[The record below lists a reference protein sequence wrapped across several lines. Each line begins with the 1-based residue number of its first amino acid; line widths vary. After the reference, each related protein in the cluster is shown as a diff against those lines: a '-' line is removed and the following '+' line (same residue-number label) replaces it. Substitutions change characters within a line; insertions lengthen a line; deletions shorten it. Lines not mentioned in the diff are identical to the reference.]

1 MKGDKVKVR
10 KAVIPAAGMG
20 TRFLPITK
28 TIPKEMLPL
37 LDRPVIQEVVEES
50 VLSGIRDIVLVTG
63 MGKNSIEDYFDISPQ
78 LERFLAEKGKE
89 SLLERVEKVSRMVD
103 IASIRQK
110 EPKGLGHAIQC
121 ARSLVGDDPFA
132 VLLGDD
138 IIDSRTPCTA
148 QLIEVFE
155 RFGKPVVALQE
166 VPLEDVH
173 RYGVVQ
179 GEEVE
184 PGVFFISRL
193 VEKPD
198 PDQAP
203 SRLAVAGRYILPP
216 EIFTY
221 LEATKPGAGGEIQLT
236 DALDGMAGKSG
247 IYGLMFEGQRYDT
260 GNLLGFLIANIQY
273 ALNDEE
279 LGPQLLAYLKNRV
292 LQGGE

>member
-203 SRLAVAGRYILPP
+203 SRHAVAGRYILPP

>member
-1 MKGDKVKVR
+1 
-10 KAVIPAAGMG
+10 
-20 TRFLPITK
+20 
-28 TIPKEMLPL
+28 MLPL
-37 LDRPVIQEVVEES
+37 LDRPIIQEVIEES

-63 MGKNSIEDYFDISPQ
+63 MGKNSIEDYFDISAQ

-89 SLLERVEKVSRMVD
+89 SLLERVKEISRMVD

-121 ARSLVGDDPFA
+121 SRSLVGDNPFA

-138 IIDSRTPCTA
+138 IIDSRKPCIA

-166 VPLEDVH
+166 VPWEEVH

-184 PGVFFISRL
+184 PGVLFISRL

-203 SRLAVAGRYILPP
+203 SNLAVTGRYVLPP
-216 EIFTY
+216 EIFTHM
-221 LEATKPGAGGEIQLT
+221 EATRPGAGGEIQLT
-236 DALDGMAGKSG
+236 DALDGMARESG
-247 IYGLMFEGQRYDT
+247 VYGLVFEGQRYDT

-273 ALNDEE
+273 ALKDEE
-279 LGPQLLAYLKNRV
+279 LGPQLLDYLKNQV
-292 LQGGE
+292 LQGEV

>member
-1 MKGDKVKVR
+1 MKGDHVKVR
-10 KAVIPAAGMG
+10 KAVIPAAGLG

-28 TIPKEMLPL
+28 TVPKEMLPL
-37 LDRPVIQEVVEES
+37 LDRPIIQEVIEES

-63 MGKNSIEDYFDISPQ
+63 MGKNSIEDYFDISAQ

-89 SLLERVEKVSRMVD
+89 SLLERVKEVSRMVD

-110 EPKGLGHAIQC
+110 EPKGLGHAVQC
-121 ARSLVGDDPFA
+121 SRSLVGDNPFA

-138 IIDSRTPCTA
+138 IIDSRKPCIA

-155 RFGKPVVALQE
+155 RFGKPVVAL
-166 VPLEDVH
+166 
-173 RYGVVQ
+173 YGVVQ

-184 PGVFFISRL
+184 PGVLFISRL

-203 SRLAVAGRYILPP
+203 SNLAVTGRYVLPP
-216 EIFTY
+216 EIFTH
-221 LEATKPGAGGEIQLT
+221 LEATRPGAGGEIQLT
-236 DALDGMAGKSG
+236 DALDGMARESG
-247 IYGLMFEGQRYDT
+247 VYGLVFEGQRYDT

-273 ALNDEE
+273 ALKDEE
-279 LGPQLLAYLKNRV
+279 LGPQLLDYLKNQV
-292 LQGGE
+292 LQGEV

>member
-1 MKGDKVKVR
+1 
-10 KAVIPAAGMG
+10 
-20 TRFLPITK
+20 
-28 TIPKEMLPL
+28 
-37 LDRPVIQEVVEES
+37 
-50 VLSGIRDIVLVTG
+50 
-63 MGKNSIEDYFDISPQ
+63 MGKSSIEDYFDITPQ

-89 SLLERVEKVSRMVD
+89 SLLKRVEEVSRMVD

-110 EPKGLGHAIQC
+110 EPKGLGHAILC
-121 ARSLVGDDPFA
+121 SRSLVGDDPFA

-138 IIDSRTPCTA
+138 IIDSRKPCTS

-166 VPLEDVH
+166 VPPEEVH
-173 RYGVVQ
+173 RYGVVE

-184 PGVFFISRL
+184 PGVLFISRL

-203 SRLAVAGRYILPP
+203 SNLAVAGRYILPP
-216 EIFTY
+216 EIFTH

-236 DALDGMAGKSG
+236 DALDAMARKSG
-247 IYGLMFEGQRYDT
+247 VYGLVFEGQRYDT

-273 ALNDEE
+273 ALKDEE
-279 LGPQLLAYLKNRV
+279 LGPQVLDYLKNLVR
-292 LQGGE
+292 QGAV

>member
-1 MKGDKVKVR
+1 MKGDHVKVR
-10 KAVIPAAGMG
+10 KAVIPAAGLG

-28 TIPKEMLPL
+28 TVPKEMLPL
-37 LDRPVIQEVVEES
+37 LDRPIIQEVIEES

-63 MGKNSIEDYFDISPQ
+63 MGKNSIEDYFDISAQ

-89 SLLERVEKVSRMVD
+89 SLLERVKEVSRMVD

-110 EPKGLGHAIQC
+110 EPKGLGHAVQC
-121 ARSLVGDDPFA
+121 SRSLVGDNPFA

-138 IIDSRTPCTA
+138 IIDSRKPCIA

-166 VPLEDVH
+166 VPWEEVH

-184 PGVFFISRL
+184 PGVLFISRL

-203 SRLAVAGRYILPP
+203 SNLAVTGRYILPP
-216 EIFTY
+216 EIFTH
-221 LEATKPGAGGEIQLT
+221 LEATRPGAGGEIQLT
-236 DALDGMAGKSG
+236 DALDGMARESG
-247 IYGLMFEGQRYDT
+247 VYGLVFEGQRYDT

-273 ALNDEE
+273 ALKDEE
-279 LGPQLLAYLKNRV
+279 LGPQLLDYLKNQV
-292 LQGGE
+292 LQGEV